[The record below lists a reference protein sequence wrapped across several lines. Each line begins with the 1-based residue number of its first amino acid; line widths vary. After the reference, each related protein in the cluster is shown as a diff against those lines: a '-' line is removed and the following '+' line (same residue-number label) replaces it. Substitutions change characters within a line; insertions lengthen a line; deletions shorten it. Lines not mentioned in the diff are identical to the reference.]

1 MFLNYLLTALA
12 PLIGGGNFIIGSKIE
27 RGTFFSKDY
36 TSMLKGVCC
45 LIVIYVHFHGA
56 YTNTLQDAIGSFG
69 YIAVTLFFL
78 ISAYGMML
86 SSERKKNY
94 LNHFWRN
101 RLIALLIP
109 CLCVNLLGI
118 ALSFA
123 EGSFEWHAIYQING
137 YVKVLLQFCLW
148 FYIIEFCKRKW
159 FPKKHQLGDSILI
172 AGIVISSIFLYLFIY
187 DDSSSTAGWC
197 FERMGLV
204 WGILLNRYYQSFV
217 KWMDSHRGI
226 KAVILCVIS
235 AVLGITYLKFKL
247 VWFWGAYLLKIVL
260 GLFIILFLFTATSNR
275 KIGNRFGLWL
285 GNISYEVYLSH
296 GMVMGFLAY
305 AMSELSSGMFILITV
320 VATLILSYFV
330 HSIDKIIVKKLRV

>member
-1 MFLNYLLTALA
+1 MFFDYLLTALA
-12 PLIGGGNFIIGSKIE
+12 PFIGGGNFLISSKIE

-45 LIVIYVHFHGA
+45 LVVIYVHFHGA

-86 SSERKKNY
+86 SSERKKDY

-101 RLIALLIP
+101 RLVALLIP
-109 CLCVNLLGI
+109 CLCVNLVGI
-118 ALSFA
+118 ALNFV
-123 EGSFEWHAIYQING
+123 EGSSEWHAIYQING

-148 FYIIEFCKRKW
+148 FYIIELCKRKW
-159 FPKKHQLGDSILI
+159 FPQKAQLGDCILI

-204 WGILLNRYYQSFV
+204 WGILLNRYYQPFV
-217 KWMDSHRGI
+217 KWMDSHRCI
-226 KAVILCVIS
+226 KAVLLCVVS
-235 AVLGITYLKFKL
+235 AVLGIAYLKYKM

-260 GLFIILFLFTATSNR
+260 GLFIILFLFTASSNR

-285 GNISYEVYLSH
+285 GNISYEVYLCH
-296 GMVMGFLAY
+296 GMVREFLAY
-305 AMSELSSGMFILITV
+305 AMSELSSGMFILTTV
-320 VATLILSYFV
+320 IATLILSYFV

>member
-1 MFLNYLLTALA
+1 
-12 PLIGGGNFIIGSKIE
+12 
-27 RGTFFSKDY
+27 
-36 TSMLKGVCC
+36 MLKGVCC
-45 LIVIYVHFHGA
+45 LVVIYVHFHGA

-86 SSERKKNY
+86 SSERKKDY

-101 RLIALLIP
+101 RLVALLIP
-109 CLCVNLLGI
+109 CLCVNLVGI
-118 ALSFA
+118 ALNFV
-123 EGSFEWHAIYQING
+123 EGSSEWHAIYQING

-148 FYIIEFCKRKW
+148 FYIIELCKRKW
-159 FPKKHQLGDSILI
+159 FPQKAQLGDCILI

-204 WGILLNRYYQSFV
+204 WGILLNRYYQPFV
-217 KWMDSHRGI
+217 KWMDSHRCI
-226 KAVILCVIS
+226 KAVLLCVVC
-235 AVLGITYLKFKL
+235 AVLGIAYLKYKM

-260 GLFIILFLFTATSNR
+260 GLFIILFLFTASSNR

-285 GNISYEVYLSH
+285 GNISYEVYLCH
-296 GMVMGFLAY
+296 GMVREFLAY
-305 AMSELSSGMFILITV
+305 AMSELSSGMFILTTV
-320 VATLILSYFV
+320 IATLILSCFV